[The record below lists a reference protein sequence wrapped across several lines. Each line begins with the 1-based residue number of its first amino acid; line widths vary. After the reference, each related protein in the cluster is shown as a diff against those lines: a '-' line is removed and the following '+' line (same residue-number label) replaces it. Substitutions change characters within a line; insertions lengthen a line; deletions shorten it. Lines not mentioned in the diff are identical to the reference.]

1 MSAGSTGDLALISAG
16 HQGRHP
22 MAASVLYTPAHEHT
36 STHKSAHIYTKCK
49 KLLMGLERGLSCYQ
63 VLLLLGRTC
72 VRLPMPTS
80 VVSEP
85 SASPALGNPMPL
97 VSMGTY
103 THMHVSV
110 HTHISILLK
119 INVKNEIPNANSPE
133 ET

>member
-1 MSAGSTGDLALISAG
+1 MQAIKEDTQWQPLA
-16 HQGRHP
+16 
-22 MAASVLYTPAHEHT
+22 
-36 STHKSAHIYTKCK
+36 STHLHMSTQAHTKVHTYILNVK

-103 THMHVSV
+103 THMHVSM

>member
-1 MSAGSTGDLALISAG
+1 MQAIKEDTQWQPLASIHLHMST
-16 HQGRHP
+16 Q
-22 MAASVLYTPAHEHT
+22 AHTKVHT
-36 STHKSAHIYTKCK
+36 YIPNVK